1 MIDNYLLEELV
12 AFNKNKTLAKTAKQL
27 LITQPTVTRGL
38 QKLEEELGVQ
48 LFDRQPNK
56 ILLTKTGELAAQ
68 KAEQLLTANKN
79 FVTQIRNYA
88 ENQRVIR
95 IGTVAPGPLYV
106 AKEVAKDFA
115 MKIDNQFI
123 QSQDVTKKLQELQYS
138 LIFSQKEIQTE
149 QIESVY
155 VGQERLSVHLDKFM
169 YLANQRSITFE
180 ELKGLSFVVMDDI
193 GPWKTIVQDNIP
205 NAKFLYQAQRD
216 SLNEITKYTK
226 FPYFTTNITNLTDES
241 KISDIDRVQ
250 IPITDSTAAMPFYTS
265 YLKIQHPR
273 LKPIVKR
280 IIEIWPQ

>member
-12 AFNKNKTLAKTAKQL
+12 AFNKNKILAKTAKQL

-56 ILLTKTGELAAQ
+56 LLLTKTGELAAQ

-79 FVTQIRNYA
+79 YVTQIRNYA
-88 ENQRVIR
+88 ANQRVIR
-95 IGTVAPGPLYV
+95 IGMVAPGPLYV

-115 MKIDNQFI
+115 IKNDNQFI

-205 NAKFLYQAQRD
+205 NAKFLY
-216 SLNEITKYTK
+216 
-226 FPYFTTNITNLTDES
+226 
-241 KISDIDRVQ
+241 
-250 IPITDSTAAMPFYTS
+250 
-265 YLKIQHPR
+265 
-273 LKPIVKR
+273 
-280 IIEIWPQ
+280 

>member
-250 IPITDSTAAMPFYTS
+250 IPITDSTAAMPFLCLL
-265 YLKIQHPR
+265 LKNPASTFKANCKEDH
-273 LKPIVKR
+273 
-280 IIEIWPQ
+280 

>member
-27 LITQPTVTRGL
+27 LITQLTVTRGL

-250 IPITDSTAAMPFYTS
+250 IPITDSTAAMPFYAS

>member
-250 IPITDSTAAMPFYTS
+250 IPITDSTAAMSFYAS